1 MATNYITI
9 KGYIRDG
16 KIEVDLPENVVDG
29 EVSLEVP
36 ITANAPDS
44 TDHQPLTDEEIDAL
58 MHPNPKTGAEIAKS
72 SIGSWEHKGITDS
85 VEWIAEQ
92 RRQRRKNIGW

>member
-44 TDHQPLTDEEIDAL
+44 TDYQPLTDEEIDAL
-58 MHPNPKTGAEIAKS
+58 MHPNPKTGAEIVANLKKLQAATM
-72 SIGSWEHKGITDS
+72 GLLDLTMQTCL
-85 VEWIAEQ
+85 VF
-92 RRQRRKNIGW
+92 RQAS